1 MTAITN
7 DAKVAAKGL
16 EAWKIAC
23 GAIMVYVIYGAFFV
37 AGGAKGFTVGGD
49 GARII
54 FFHVPSAVLSSVM
67 YAVSMY
73 YALMY
78 LVGKKA
84 GQLDVDMKSAIAME
98 LGALHCLLATI
109 SGSIFAGIQW
119 GAFWNWDPRETS
131 IVVMLLIYC
140 AYLVLRGAM
149 GEKPIAR
156 ARISAVYALIAL
168 VPAQF
173 LIWAVPRLLDGNHPT
188 TTLRDPA
195 MTSLGYKLVL
205 YPSFI
210 AFIMV
215 TVWLFQLRFRAYRL
229 TASREE
235 NL

>member
-1 MTAITN
+1 MTVIGNSRKEVASGLEPW
-7 DAKVAAKGL
+7 KVACGL
-16 EAWKIAC
+16 
-23 GAIMVYVIYGAFFV
+23 IMAYVIYGAFFV

-54 FFHVPSAVLSSVM
+54 FFHVPSAELSSIM

-73 YALMY
+73 YALAF

-84 GQLDVDMKSAIAME
+84 GQLDMDMKSAIAME
-98 LGALHCLLATI
+98 LGALHCFLATI
-109 SGSIFAGIQW
+109 SGSLFAGIQW

-131 IVVMLLIYC
+131 ISVMLLIYC
-140 AYLVLRGAM
+140 AYLVLRGALS
-149 GEKPIAR
+149 EKPIAR
-156 ARISAVYALIAL
+156 ARISAVYAFIAL

-173 LIWAVPRLLDGNHPT
+173 LIWAVPRLLDGNHPVN
-188 TTLRDPA
+188 TLRDPA

-215 TVWLFQLRFRAYRL
+215 TVWLFQLRFRTYRL
-229 TASREE
+229 AASREE
-235 NL
+235 TL